1 MAEYVVTIE
10 ETVVQEF
17 KIAAK
22 SAEDALKEAAEK
34 YKEGETVLDSGEV
47 QYKQM
52 RATGPDCEISE
63 WYEF

>member
-10 ETVVQEF
+10 ETVVQEY

-47 QYKQM
+47 Q
-52 RATGPDCEISE
+52 
-63 WYEF
+63 